1 MTPEGQGPRVRDFP
15 DDAEQWPDLEDDL
28 IPDPMEL
35 PTSGPYGPAFTY
47 LHAARVTL
55 DAGLV
60 RPTKLLIRTAARLTL
75 ATADEVGDD
84 PSEEEAQALDAMADW
99 TVDVDDPVEML
110 DLLATLSA
118 FVEKRLDIPKG
129 KTPGDQRDPPGR
141 GDLSEP

>member
-1 MTPEGQGPRVRDFP
+1 MTADEGPRVRDFP
-15 DDAEQWPDLEDDL
+15 DDAEAWPDLEDDL
-28 IPDPMEL
+28 IPDPMDL
-35 PTSGPYGPAFTY
+35 PTSGPYGPAFAY

-75 ATADEVGDD
+75 ATADVEGDQPTD
-84 PSEEEAQALDAMADW
+84 QEEQDLTRMAEW

-118 FVEKRLDIPKG
+118 FVEKRLNIPQG
-129 KTPGDQRDPPGR
+129 KTPGDEAPPGR
-141 GDLSEP
+141 GDLSEL